1 MILIPLELVK
11 TPKKIFLT
19 VLLFLLMSFA
29 RNLNVV
35 IQQKTIMVIST
46 FSNEKYLLNQEI
58 SFHIYS
64 TEKNLVFNNYYF
76 LIVQNF

>member
-1 MILIPLELVK
+1 
-11 TPKKIFLT
+11 
-19 VLLFLLMSFA
+19 
-29 RNLNVV
+29 
-35 IQQKTIMVIST
+35 MVIST